1 MIYQK
6 SYVPPGTVGVKGGN
20 PLDSVFHI
28 GIKAAGHV
36 VRLGEKTKRF
46 YEKYGGHLPAPVA
59 EKARE
64 LEPYFNKGM
73 DVAKKARNTLEKAKR
88 SKENKMEMGFSHAM
102 SAGIGSRPAVNRR
115 ALTAQHTKRVNR
127 RSSQDVSH

>member
-20 PLDSVFHI
+20 PLDSVFHV

-46 YEKYGGHLPAPVA
+46 YEKYGAHIPGVA

-73 DVAKKARNTLEKAKR
+73 DTAKKMRNTLEKAKR
-88 SKENKMEMGFSHAM
+88 HSNENRKEEPRNEC
-102 SAGIGSRPAVNRR
+102 RER
-115 ALTAQHTKRVNR
+115 LTTC
-127 RSSQDVSH
+127 SE